1 MQSAGPTVAEL
12 ADGLGFRSEIAFARS
27 FKRVIGVAPGL
38 IKREA
43 ESGPH
48 EALRDP
54 PQRAAQPD
62 LA

>member
-1 MQSAGPTVAEL
+1 VAEL